1 MGLPRAEDSP
11 GGPCGFGAEPGY
23 LCGAAANSFRTMIQ
37 DDIRSLL
44 ESPPSGDD
52 APSLA
57 HLEHTLTSGYARA
70 LALEAERRRIERQLA
85 DVASR
90 LGDEATDEDA
100 SELAQLGQR
109 LSVADDDLSRLRGL
123 LASLRLRADAA
134 RTAAV

>member
-1 MGLPRAEDSP
+1 
-11 GGPCGFGAEPGY
+11 
-23 LCGAAANSFRTMIQ
+23 MIQ

-134 RTAAV
+134 RTAAVSS

>member
-1 MGLPRAEDSP
+1 MRVQ
-11 GGPCGFGAEPGY
+11 GPHRILVRGPPQT
-23 LCGAAANSFRTMIQ
+23 SFPAVIQ

-44 ESPPSGDD
+44 DAPPSGDE

-57 HLEHTLTSGYARA
+57 HIEHTLTSGYARA
-70 LALEAERRRIERQLA
+70 LALEAERLRIERKLA

-123 LASLRLRADAA
+123 LASLRTRADQA
-134 RTAAV
+134 RTAAA

>member
-23 LCGAAANSFRTMIQ
+23 LCGAATNSFRAMIQ